1 MLYKMLLR
9 CLKFRKKYRKCKH
22 TDFKVKWDSKKSKI
36 FRNKEEIELLNKLG
50 VKIPLSNVPML
61 GDVSL
66 GVLET
71 RQKMNEIVNSVFFAG
86 DNGI

>member
-1 MLYKMLLR
+1 MLLR

-66 GVLET
+66 RVLET
-71 RQKMNEIVNSVFFAG
+71 RQRMNEIVNSVFFAG

>member
-1 MLYKMLLR
+1 MLLR

-22 TDFKVKWDSKKSKI
+22 TDFKVKWDSKKSKF

-71 RQKMNEIVNSVFFAG
+71 RQKMNEIVDSVFFAG

>member
-1 MLYKMLLR
+1 MLLR
-9 CLKFRKKYRKCKH
+9 CLKFRKKCRKCKH
-22 TDFKVKWDSKKSKI
+22 KDFKVKWDSKKSK
-36 FRNKEEIELLNKLG
+36 FVRNQEEIELLNRLG

-71 RQKMNEIVNSVFFAG
+71 RQKMNEIVNSVFFCRR
-86 DNGI
+86 